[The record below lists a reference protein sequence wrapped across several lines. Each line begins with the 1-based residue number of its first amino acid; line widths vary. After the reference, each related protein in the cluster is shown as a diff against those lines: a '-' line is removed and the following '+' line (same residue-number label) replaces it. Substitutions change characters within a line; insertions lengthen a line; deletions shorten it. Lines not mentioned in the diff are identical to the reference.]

1 MSTVAV
7 PEVLAPS
14 PAELIRRVDDLPSL
28 PAIYFRVRATLERP
42 DSSLTEIEREIGTDA
57 GLTARLLCLA
67 NSSYYAVRGRLD
79 SLGMAL
85 SVLGTEQIKHLLL
98 VTTMATVFRNVS
110 PALMDMRRFWRAN
123 AYRAL
128 LARALARR
136 CERCDPE
143 RAFAEGLLGD
153 IGHLVM
159 YLTIPK
165 FAEAALLRA
174 HSSGEPLHRVERAML
189 GFDYTDVGADL
200 IASWGISPQI
210 EAAVRHHQA
219 PLVAGGTAAGEAA
232 ILHIANMYEQA
243 ETAGEAIESWGRRI
257 DPVIWLESGL
267 AQDGMIEA
275 REQVLDALGALEQ
288 ALLPASVR

>member
-1 MSTVAV
+1 MSIVAL

-14 PAELIRRVDDLPSL
+14 PAELVRRIDDLPSL

-42 DSSLTEIEREIGTDA
+42 DSSLAEIEREIGTDVA
-57 GLTARLLCLA
+57 MTSRLLCLA
-67 NSSYYAVRGRLD
+67 NSTYYSVRGRLD
-79 SLGMAL
+79 SIGMAL
-85 SVLGTEQIKHLLL
+85 SLLGTDQIKHLLL

-136 CERCDPE
+136 AGRFDPE
-143 RAFAEGLLGD
+143 RLFVEGLLGD

-165 FAEAALLRA
+165 FAEQALARA
-174 HSSGEPLHRVERAML
+174 QSSGEPLHRIEREML

-200 IASWGISPQI
+200 LANWCISPQV

-232 ILHIANMYEQA
+232 ILHIATMYEQA

-288 ALLPASVR
+288 ALMPAAAR